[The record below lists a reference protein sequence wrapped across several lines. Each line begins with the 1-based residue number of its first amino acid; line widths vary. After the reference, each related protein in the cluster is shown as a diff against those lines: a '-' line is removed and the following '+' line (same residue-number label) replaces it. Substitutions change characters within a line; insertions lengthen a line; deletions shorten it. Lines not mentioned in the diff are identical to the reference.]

1 MSRSAAAVHRVI
13 KAYDVR
19 GLVGEEI
26 DESLVTDVGAA
37 FARLMRDED
46 AQQVVIGYDMR
57 DSSPSLAAAFG
68 AGVTAQG
75 LDVIR
80 IGLASTDQLYFASGL
95 LDCPGAIFTASHNP
109 AAYNGIKLCR
119 AGAKPVGAETG
130 LTAVRD
136 DLVAGVPAYDGPA
149 GTVGDKDVLA
159 DYGAFLRSLVN
170 TSGLRQLR
178 VAVDAGNGMAGHT
191 APGVLGPIG
200 SITLLPLYFEL
211 DGSFPNHEANP
222 LDPANLTDLQKYVG
236 AVGADIGLAF
246 DGDADR
252 CFVIDE
258 RGRPVSPSTVTAL
271 VAARE
276 LGREI
281 GATVIHNLITSRA
294 VPELVVERGGTPVRS
309 RVGHSYIKALMADT
323 GAIFGGEHSAHY
335 YFRDFWGADSGM
347 LAALHVLA
355 ALGEQQRP
363 LSELTADYQRY
374 ESSGEINF
382 TVADAASC
390 VEAVLKSFGGRI
402 QSIDHLDGVT
412 VDLGEGSWFN
422 LRTSNTEPLLRLNV
436 EGRCVEDVE
445 AVVAQV
451 AGEIRQQVVG
461 QVEAAT

>member
-1 MSRSAAAVHRVI
+1 MSRPAAAVHRVI

-19 GLVGEEI
+19 GLVGAEI
-26 DESLVTDVGAA
+26 DESFVHDVGAA
-37 FARLMRDED
+37 FARLMRSEG
-46 AQQVVIGYDMR
+46 ARRIAIGFDMR

-68 AGVTAQG
+68 DGVTGEG

-95 LDCPGAIFTASHNP
+95 LDCPGAMFTASHNP

-119 AGAKPVGAETG
+119 AGAKPVGADTG
-130 LTAVRD
+130 LTVISD
-136 DLVAGVPAYDGPA
+136 DLIAGVASHNGA
-149 GTVGDKDVLA
+149 SGTVTDQDVLA
-159 DYGAFLRSLVN
+159 EYGVFLRSLVD
-170 TSGLRQLR
+170 SDGLRPLR

-191 APGVLGPIG
+191 TPAVLGAID
-200 SITLLPLYFEL
+200 SLTLLPLYFEL
-211 DGSFPNHEANP
+211 DGTFPNHEANP
-222 LDPANLTDLQKYVG
+222 LDPANLVDLQTFVRDS
-236 AVGADIGLAF
+236 GADIGLAF

-258 RGRPVSPSTVTAL
+258 RGLPVSPSTVTAL

-276 LGREI
+276 LDREI
-281 GATVIHNLITSRA
+281 GATVIYNLITSRA
-294 VPELVVERGGTPVRS
+294 VPELVVERGGTPIRS
-309 RVGHSYIKALMADT
+309 RVGHSYIKALMAKT

-355 ALGEQQRP
+355 ALGTQQRP

-382 TVADAASC
+382 TVQDSASC
-390 VEAVLKSFGGRI
+390 IEAVLKAFGTRI

-436 EGRCVEDVE
+436 EGRCVEDVDAVIEQVAEEIRRQVSQPE
-445 AVVAQV
+445 AV
-451 AGEIRQQVVG
+451 
-461 QVEAAT
+461 T

>member
-1 MSRSAAAVHRVI
+1 MPRPAAAVHRVI

-19 GLVGEEI
+19 GLVGSEI
-26 DESLVTDVGAA
+26 DESFVSDVGAA
-37 FARLMRDED
+37 FATLMRSEG
-46 AQQVVIGYDMR
+46 ARQVAIGYDMR
-57 DSSPSLAAAFG
+57 DSSPSLSAAFA
-68 AGVTAQG
+68 AGVTGQG
-75 LDVIR
+75 LDVVR

-95 LDCPGAIFTASHNP
+95 LDCPGAMFTASHNP

-119 AGAKPVGAETG
+119 AAAKPVGADTG
-130 LTAVRD
+130 LTTISD
-136 DLVAGVPAYDGPA
+136 DIIAGVASQEGPT
-149 GTVGDKDVLA
+149 GSVTDKDVLA
-159 DYGAFLRSLVN
+159 EYGDFLRSLVN
-170 TSGLRQLR
+170 TSGLRPLR

-191 APGVLGPIG
+191 APAVFGAID

-222 LDPANLTDLQKYVG
+222 LDPANLVDLQAHVRDS
-236 AVGADIGLAF
+236 AADIGLAF

-258 RGRPVSPSTVTAL
+258 RGEPVSPSTVTAL

-276 LGREI
+276 LSREI

-309 RVGHSYIKALMADT
+309 RVGHSYIKGLMADT
-323 GAIFGGEHSAHY
+323 NAIFGGEHSAHY

-355 ALGEQQRP
+355 ALGEQHRP
-363 LSELTADYQRY
+363 LSDLMSDYQRY

-382 TVADAASC
+382 RVIDAEVC
-390 VEAVLKSFGGRI
+390 TEAVLKSFGTRI
-402 QSIDHLDGVT
+402 HSIDHLDGVT

-422 LRTSNTEPLLRLNV
+422 LRSSNTEPLLRLNV
-436 EGRCVEDVE
+436 EGRCAEDVE
-445 AVVAQV
+445 AVVEQV
-451 AGEIRQQVVG
+451 AGEIARQVG
-461 QVEAAT
+461 QPEAVT